1 MLLHE
6 GVREGHE
13 ENGETPKEGHHYDL
27 QQKHRTSQE
36 KRRVLGLLSCERS
49 RGGGRALLT
58 PSAVLTAG
66 WRGGRVRLFSEVQRK
81 DKSNGH
87 KLQQRKFHLYVGF
100 LKKKK
105 EKKDCESGWVLEQ
118 IILRH
123 CEISL
128 PGHSQNLT
136 GLSSDFEVD
145 PALSHKWE
153 LLTSRRPLQPVSLSA
168 DCLAVGLARGS
179 SQLLGTLVEAP
190 A

>member
-6 GVREGHE
+6 SVQEGHE
-13 ENGETPKEGHHYDL
+13 ENGETPKEGHHNDL
-27 QQKHRTSQE
+27 QQKHRTSEE

-100 LKKKK
+100 FKKKG
-105 EKKDCESGWVLEQ
+105 KKRLWVVECWN
-118 IILRH
+118 R
-123 CEISL
+123 
-128 PGHSQNLT
+128 
-136 GLSSDFEVD
+136 LSSDIVKSPFLDIVKTWLD
-145 PALSHKWE
+145 SALTLK
-153 LLTSRRPLQPVSLSA
+153 LTQTWARSGSYWPLGDLSSLWVCLQSA
-168 DCLAVGLARGS
+168 S
-179 SQLLGTLVEAP
+179 LLG
-190 A
+190 